1 MTTIGV
7 SPETIR
13 VIAEYTPVLLT
24 AAEWELARPL
34 VTSLVSE
41 SQPTT
46 TETAR
51 VALSLVC
58 RFLVTCSAWDRT
70 TAPNPEQIF
79 TSAQFDHVDAQL
91 TVTGCSINTRTNL
104 RSVVHKLTNGH
115 SETATPLAARSLPPL
130 PPPRPLTPTSTQ
142 WQIRAWLIPHLESA
156 SNFAALDQVL
166 RCCANRKALTG
177 AFLDAALPYLA
188 WDSPEAHIKLLASA
202 ELPMPRPAKQPA
214 HPPKRTSAAAARRAA
229 KAARA
234 AKTQGPVQPTLPD
247 DVVALIDNYC
257 PRTLTEAEYAPD
269 RSVTAEFVRASSP
282 TGMRNARRLLSYT
295 SAYATWVRTNAEPVP
310 TVRALADLRLLD
322 RYINAGLAQL
332 SDGTRAT
339 HRSTL
344 ATAIAAILSGGQ
356 RRARAAYR
364 GGSAPYS
371 PADEQRFL
379 LLARHQ
385 PTPLKRARLSA
396 VVALGAGAGLDSSDL
411 RGVRPADIEV
421 LTNPA
426 DVFQV
431 TVRSGQRPRTVIV
444 RTYYRELLAEALRLH
459 REAGFSDADT
469 LLGCEAN
476 RSVASR
482 VVEQSLTATGEPVR
496 IEIARLRAT
505 WLLAAMHAQV
515 PLTVIL
521 QAAGLKSA
529 RPIADLI
536 AYLPEPDPTE
546 FAQLLAGVGR

>member
-7 SPETIR
+7 SPQTIR
-13 VIAEYTPVLLT
+13 VIAEYTPALLT

-51 VALSLVC
+51 VALSFVC

-91 TVTGCSINTRTNL
+91 AVTGCTTNTRTNL
-104 RSVVHKLTNGH
+104 RSVVRKLTGRH
-115 SETATPLAARSLPPL
+115 SHTATPLVPRSLPRL
-130 PPPRPLTPTSTQ
+130 PRPRPVTPTSTQ
-142 WQIRAWLIPHLESA
+142 WQIRAWLIPHLETA

-188 WDSPEAHIKLLASA
+188 WNSPDAHTKRLAFA
-202 ELPMPRPAKQPA
+202 ELPMPRPAKQLA
-214 HPPKRTSAAAARRAA
+214 RPPKRTSAAAARRAA
-229 KAARA
+229 KAARLA
-234 AKTQGPVQPTLPD
+234 QTEGPEQPALPD

-282 TGMRNARRLLSYT
+282 TGMRNARRLLSYA
-295 SAYATWVRTNAEPVP
+295 SAYVTWLRANAEPAP

-322 RYINAGLAQL
+322 RYINTGLAHL

-344 ATAIAAILSGGQ
+344 ATAIAAILSGG
-356 RRARAAYR
+356 RRQTKVAYR

-371 PADEQRFL
+371 PAEEQAFL

-385 PTPLKRARLSA
+385 PTLIKRVRLA
-396 VVALGAGAGLDSSDL
+396 TVIALGAGAGLDSSDL

-421 LTNPA
+421 LTDPA

-431 TVRSGQRPRTVIV
+431 TVRSGRRPRTVVV
-444 RTYYRELLAEALRLH
+444 RAVYRELLAEALCLH

-469 LLGCEAN
+469 LLGCEEN

-482 VVEQSLTATGEPVR
+482 VVEQSVTATGEPVR

-505 WLLAAMHAQV
+505 WLLAVMHAQV

-536 AYLPEPDPTE
+536 AYLPEPDSTE
-546 FAQLLAGVGR
+546 FAQLLAGAGR